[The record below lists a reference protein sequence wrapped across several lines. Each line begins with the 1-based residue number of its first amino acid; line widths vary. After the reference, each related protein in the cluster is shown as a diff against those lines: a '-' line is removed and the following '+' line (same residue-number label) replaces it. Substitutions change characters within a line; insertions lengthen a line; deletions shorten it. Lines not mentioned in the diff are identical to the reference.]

1 MGRGHGIK
9 KPRALA
15 LLLLALAGLS
25 ASALARPENMI
36 RISNPDNPKP
46 YFDEIVIRF
55 IDLPLD
61 QALETIY
68 AKLNTEFGVRVVGNA
83 DEVTL
88 SIEHVGPPSALVQ
101 TLEGRLEQLG
111 WEIVVHHHTDDIVR
125 RKQSGRLFP
134 SSVTEALSR

>member
-1 MGRGHGIK
+1 MRRGHGIK
-9 KPRALA
+9 QPAFLA

-61 QALETIY
+61 EALETIY

-88 SIEHVGPPSALVQ
+88 SIEHIGPPSVLLE
-101 TLEGRLEQLG
+101 TLESRLDQLG
-111 WEIVVHHHTDDIVR
+111 WEMVFHHHTDDIVR
-125 RKQSGRLFP
+125 PKQDTELFD
-134 SSVTEALSR
+134 SLTEVFNR

>member
-1 MGRGHGIK
+1 MRREHGIK
-9 KPRALA
+9 QPAALA
-15 LLLLALAGLS
+15 LLLLAIAGLS

-83 DEVTL
+83 EEVTL
-88 SIEHVGPPSALVQ
+88 SLEHVGPPSVLLE
-101 TLEGRLEQLG
+101 TLENRLDQLG
-111 WEIVVHHHTDDIVR
+111 WEIVFHHHTDDIVR
-125 RKQSGRLFP
+125 PKQDTELFD
-134 SSVTEALSR
+134 SLTEVFNR